1 MVIQLLDYSGKKHSV
16 KIPDNTQELHI
27 QIISGDMVL
36 LSPIYYNTGQNSR
49 TVNFYDGDHFVEKK
63 DFDKLSSLDSAYS
76 LFDL

>member
-1 MVIQLLDYSGKKHSV
+1 MVIQLLDYSGKKYSV

-36 LSPIYYNTGQNSR
+36 LSPIYYDTGQNSR
-49 TVNFYDGDHFVEKK
+49 TINFYDGDHFVEKK

>member
-1 MVIQLLDYSGKKHSV
+1 MVIQLLDYSGKKYSV

-36 LSPIYYNTGQNSR
+36 LSPIYYDTGQNSR
-49 TVNFYDGDHFVEKK
+49 TINFYDGDHFVKKK
-63 DFDKLSSLDSAYS
+63 DFNKLSSLDSAYS

>member
-1 MVIQLLDYSGKKHSV
+1 MVIQLLDYSGKKYSV
-16 KIPDNTQELHI
+16 KIPDDTQELHI

-36 LSPIYYNTGQNSR
+36 LSPIYYDTGQNSR
-49 TVNFYDGDHFVEKK
+49 TINFYDGDYFVEKK

>member
-1 MVIQLLDYSGKKHSV
+1 
-16 KIPDNTQELHI
+16 
-27 QIISGDMVL
+27 MVL
-36 LSPIYYNTGQNSR
+36 LSPIYYDTGQNSR